1 MCVFGVELLHQ
12 CGCLTKRVSLIAV
25 IVVFVVTAQGC
36 ETSQA
41 DSIRE
46 KYLGACIH
54 PYLQKQGD
62 TESERRQ

>member
-1 MCVFGVELLHQ
+1 MWQG
-12 CGCLTKRVSLIAV
+12 VSLIAV

-46 KYLGACIH
+46 EYLGTCIH
-54 PYLQKQGD
+54 PYLQDKRQTERGD
-62 TESERRQ
+62 KENTINSQYLS

>member
-36 ETSQA
+36 EAPQA
-41 DSIRE
+41 DAVRE
-46 KYLGACIH
+46 KYLGTCIH
-54 PYLQKQGD
+54 PYLQRKRGD
-62 TESERRQ
+62 EK